1 MKILITNDDGYQAEG
16 INILFNMLNKNHDVF
31 IFAPDR
37 ERSAS
42 SHCMTLHQPLRIKEI
57 SNNIFAVTGM
67 PTDCILIAL
76 NGFLKEMNIDIILS
90 GINHGPNLGEDIFY
104 SGTVAGAFEGAMW
117 NKSGIAISVASFD
130 EVDFSG
136 VRDYLPRILQEL
148 YPIIKKNRFIL
159 NINFPNI
166 PSKQI
171 KGIRITKLGTRRYDD
186 VIVKKKDPRG
196 KDYYW
201 IGGQQPLWKNEN
213 GTDYMAINDNYISIT
228 PLKIDITDY
237 KSIDVLKKEF
247 NIEL

>member
-16 INILFNMLNKNHDVF
+16 VNILFNMLEKDNDVF

-37 ERSAS
+37 ERSGS
-42 SHCMTLHQPLRIKEI
+42 SHCLTLHQPLRIKEI

-76 NGFLKEMNIDIILS
+76 NGFLKGMDIDIILS

-104 SGTVAGAFEGAMW
+104 SGTVAGAFEGVMR

-130 EVDFSG
+130 KVDFSG
-136 VRDYLPRILQEL
+136 VKDYLPSILQKL

-196 KDYYW
+196 NDYYW
-201 IGGQQPLWKNEN
+201 IGGHKPLWENEN
-213 GTDYMAINDNYISIT
+213 GTDYMAISNNYISIT

-237 KSIDVLKKEF
+237 KSINILKKEL